1 MRENASVVE
10 LVDTLDSKSGFFGS
24 AGSSPA
30 TGTNHTLKP
39 LYSIDCRGF
48 FVLKSSL
55 PVIIPVIELMVA
67 QDREIDPSVIIFS
80 KGSSEQSKQ
89 SRQSRQGINNH
100 KVRHQQRIFRH

>member
-30 TGTNHTLKP
+30 TGTNYTLKP

-48 FVLKSSL
+48 LVLKPSI
-55 PVIIPVIELMVA
+55 PVIIPVIEMMVV
-67 QDREIDPSVIIFS
+67 QDREITPSVKIVGLS
-80 KGSSEQSKQ
+80 
-89 SRQSRQGINNH
+89 H
-100 KVRHQQRIFRH
+100 

>member
-1 MRENASVVE
+1 VRRNASVVE

-30 TGTNHTLKP
+30 TGTKHTLKP

-48 FVLKSSL
+48 FVLKPSI

-67 QDREIDPSVIIFS
+67 QDRKIDHSVKIIGLS
-80 KGSSEQSKQ
+80 
-89 SRQSRQGINNH
+89 H
-100 KVRHQQRIFRH
+100 

>member
-1 MRENASVVE
+1 MRKIASVVE

-48 FVLKSSL
+48 LVLKPSI
-55 PVIIPVIELMVA
+55 PVIIPVIEMMVV
-67 QDREIDPSVIIFS
+67 QDREITPSVKIVGLS
-80 KGSSEQSKQ
+80 
-89 SRQSRQGINNH
+89 H
-100 KVRHQQRIFRH
+100 

>member
-1 MRENASVVE
+1 MVE

-48 FVLKSSL
+48 FVLNL
-55 PVIIPVIELMVA
+55 LIPAKFIL
-67 QDREIDPSVIIFS
+67 
-80 KGSSEQSKQ
+80 
-89 SRQSRQGINNH
+89 N
-100 KVRHQQRIFRH
+100 